1 MATYDKVPHVFP
13 VEGSTA
19 SQSFRQAC
27 FLFSSIQAVM
37 NESEFAVNDFNRNG
51 MI

>member
-19 SQSFRQAC
+19 SQSFHQAC
-27 FLFSSIQAVM
+27 FASIRVVK
-37 NESEFAVNDFNRNG
+37 NESEFDVNDFNRNG